1 VLLEA
6 PDGVARVRAITSIRE
21 LATFRRLM
29 GLLASRC
36 GRMLNKTDLAAP
48 LGVSVPT
55 LTQWLSILPA
65 YLGKVS
71 ATARSGGLIQIAL
84 PSGALPP

>member
-1 VLLEA
+1 MS
-6 PDGVARVRAITSIRE
+6 G
-21 LATFRRLM
+21 M
-29 GLLASRC
+29 H
-36 GRMLNKTDLAAP
+36 LAASDIIRRVT
-48 LGVSVPT
+48 GT
-55 LTQWLSILPA
+55 HHGALSLFCQEPA